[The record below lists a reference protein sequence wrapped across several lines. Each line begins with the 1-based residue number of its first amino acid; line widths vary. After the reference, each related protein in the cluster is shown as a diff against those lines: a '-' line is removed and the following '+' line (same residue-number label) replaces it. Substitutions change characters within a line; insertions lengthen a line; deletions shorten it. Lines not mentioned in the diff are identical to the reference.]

1 MAINQLLLMG
11 SPKTHQ
17 EVDDTSSHR
26 EENTSSGLPCTKT
39 LFSLFL
45 PLSPHISFVRSVYQ
59 PAVAREVLGSGFEK
73 RPDLFYPESIANNLQ
88 EKKEFIT
95 DYLRLGTNNSSDF
108 HAVCETFLPILI
120 IHPVSSALFKSVANT
135 LCFYGNICQ
144 QVWGGCEAFKRL
156 ASARD
161 FTQTIRLVSLK
172 TMDKIPFVANLVH
185 AFLGTGTAD
194 AECVRIF
201 MDLKNIINESSS
213 FSSGTG
219 GGGNQGGNSSGN
231 PSNTSSEY
239 LFFFAAFNAIE
250 YHQIHSA
257 SNQLTVFH
265 LSECLTIINSYKSP
279 LQRRSLLVA
288 AEEERNASSSV
299 ISSAEIPC
307 LEVSA
312 MLHILSSIL
321 RCKVSLH
328 RLKILSDVICS
339 ALRIFFKIV
348 IHSACP
354 SNIRKAYL
362 QVLLQL
368 NGSGEAAELGLQN
381 DVFSALVF
389 ILKKFK
395 GETLKD
401 GISIEYVFHA
411 TQFNPCIL

>member
-1 MAINQLLLMG
+1 M
-11 SPKTHQ
+11 
-17 EVDDTSSHR
+17 
-26 EENTSSGLPCTKT
+26 
-39 LFSLFL
+39 
-45 PLSPHISFVRSVYQ
+45 
-59 PAVAREVLGSGFEK
+59 
-73 RPDLFYPESIANNLQ
+73 
-88 EKKEFIT
+88 
-95 DYLRLGTNNSSDF
+95 
-108 HAVCETFLPILI
+108 
-120 IHPVSSALFKSVANT
+120 
-135 LCFYGNICQ
+135 
-144 QVWGGCEAFKRL
+144 
-156 ASARD
+156 
-161 FTQTIRLVSLK
+161 
-172 TMDKIPFVANLVH
+172 
-185 AFLGTGTAD
+185 
-194 AECVRIF
+194 
-201 MDLKNIINESSS
+201 
-213 FSSGTG
+213 
-219 GGGNQGGNSSGN
+219 
-231 PSNTSSEY
+231 
-239 LFFFAAFNAIE
+239 
-250 YHQIHSA
+250 
-257 SNQLTVFH
+257 
-265 LSECLTIINSYKSP
+265 
-279 LQRRSLLVA
+279 VA